1 MCWWEV
7 RDGDGPVSEP
17 RATPFASQYWP
28 KIARRCSEGET
39 SLSLALRGRPVIG
52 DLGGKL
58 GEAAV
63 RIWWC
68 DDRSGGMLE
77 PIAGSSS
84 IIGVVILVKQ
94 GTWNGLLCC
103 VASGRSCKL
112 RGVVSRTES
121 GLCISSDE
129 GSRFFLRSFLMM
141 FMMVVDSLSNEL
153 CEGEGEGF
161 VQKLGTKEIMA
172 ADTVVV
178 CFLKGQADVCSPTK
192 WRKTKQDTF
201 AAS

>member
-7 RDGDGPVSEP
+7 RDGDGQVSEP
-17 RATPFASQYWP
+17 RPTPFASQYWP

-58 GEAAV
+58 GETAF
-63 RIWWC
+63 RGWWC
-68 DDRSGGMLE
+68 EDRSGGMLE

-121 GLCISSDE
+121 GLSISSDE

-141 FMMVVDSLSNEL
+141 FMMVVDSLSTEL
-153 CEGEGEGF
+153 YVGEGGPEAWHQGNY
-161 VQKLGTKEIMA
+161 G
-172 ADTVVV
+172 
-178 CFLKGQADVCSPTK
+178 C
-192 WRKTKQDTF
+192 
-201 AAS
+201 